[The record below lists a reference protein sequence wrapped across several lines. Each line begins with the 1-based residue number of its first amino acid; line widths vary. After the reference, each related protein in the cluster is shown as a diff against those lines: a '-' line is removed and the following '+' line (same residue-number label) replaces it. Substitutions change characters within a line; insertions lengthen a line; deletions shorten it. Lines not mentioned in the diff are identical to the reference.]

1 MSESLII
8 QIPLGLPG
16 LTTGVSFELRARSP
30 GSAYAW
36 LRSTTGPSIELLA
49 IDVLSLRR
57 DYPIDQLRRN
67 LAFLHLDDDEPLL
80 ALALCTVPQRPAA
93 ATANLLAPVVV
104 GLRSRK
110 AAQIVLH
117 DPRWSEDAP
126 LPG

>member
-1 MSESLII
+1 MSDTLTIEV
-8 QIPLGLPG
+8 PLGLPG
-16 LTTGVSFELRARSP
+16 LSPTAAFELEPRSP

-36 LRSTTGPSIELLA
+36 LRSTTGPKIELLA
-49 IDVLSLRR
+49 VDVLSLRR

-80 ALALCTVPQRPAA
+80 VLALCTVPQAPAA
-93 ATANLLAPVVV
+93 ATANLLAPIVV

-117 DPRWSEDAP
+117 DPRWSDDAP
-126 LPG
+126 LPV